1 LEYAGP
7 AAHFLPAAGQY
18 VSPHARPR
26 AHDAHPDV
34 HAYVAPQ
41 DEASLI
47 REAFDR
53 PLSPMFH
60 RMANA
65 VTAEAKIA
73 EFHSIETQRA
83 KYEECIRI
91 KRAALEAMEIQVA
104 EAKSTVSALRVEME
118 ADEQGVE
125 TYKCILL
132 PFLRKMAFTEKP
144 MPSLNLLKNMP
155 QDDKITEVFWNA
167 CLPSIGMDFITSSIS
182 AIADKLGLR
191 TWEDIFNLSSK
202 QAMICLF

>member
-1 LEYAGP
+1 MNRVLK
-7 AAHFLPAAGQY
+7 LT
-18 VSPHARPR
+18 S
-26 AHDAHPDV
+26 
-34 HAYVAPQ
+34 
-41 DEASLI
+41 ASL
-47 REAFDR
+47 
-53 PLSPMFH
+53 
-60 RMANA
+60 
-65 VTAEAKIA
+65 K
-73 EFHSIETQRA
+73 
-83 KYEECIRI
+83 K
-91 KRAALEAMEIQVA
+91 
-104 EAKSTVSALRVEME
+104 VEME

-132 PFLRKMAFTEKP
+132 PFLRKMAFADGP

-202 QAMICLF
+202 QAMICPCFEQKTTAT